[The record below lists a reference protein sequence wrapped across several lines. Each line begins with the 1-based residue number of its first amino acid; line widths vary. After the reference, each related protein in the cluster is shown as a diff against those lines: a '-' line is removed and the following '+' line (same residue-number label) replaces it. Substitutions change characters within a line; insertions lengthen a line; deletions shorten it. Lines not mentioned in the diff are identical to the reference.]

1 MTTTTEDDTARP
13 PLLQHEESAATP
25 TQETVESDLL
35 YTVEDVPPWYMSIFF
50 GFQHYLTMAGGTVA
64 IPIIIASFICLPE
77 NHPARGTL
85 VSTVFFHSGIV
96 TLLQTTFGIRL
107 PIIQGGDFAY
117 VVPTIALLT
126 TVYEPCDALPV
137 ANMTAVDREE
147 AWKVRLRDI
156 QGSIAV
162 ASVFQIL
169 LGFTG
174 AIGFLL
180 TWITPLAIVPTV
192 SLVGLSL
199 FDVAAAQAAQHW
211 GISLLTMALMI
222 IFSQYLR
229 DVRLPFPWYQKGGGV
244 QVVWFQL
251 FKCFPVLL
259 AVFTTWTLCAVLT
272 AYDIFPPASPARTD
286 TTGNLMANSPW
297 FRVPYPGQWGVPTVP
312 VAGVVGMLGGSLAS
326 IIESIGDYY
335 ACAKIAGAPRPPTS
349 AINRGI
355 GIEGIGCL
363 LAGLFGTGNGTT
375 SCSQN
380 IGAIGVTKVGSRRVV
395 QYSAIILIISGV
407 FGKFG
412 ALFVSIP
419 EPVMAGVFI
428 IMFAMIT
435 AVGMAPLQYIDL
447 NSSRNLF
454 ILGYSIFFGL
464 AVPKWLEGNPGMLQT
479 GVQTLDQILTV
490 VLQVPMLVGGFIGF
504 FLDNTVPGTDK
515 ERGLIQWRAHLDDR
529 ERGKDR
535 GEVKGLSCYDFPV
548 GMDFIKRN
556 DWMRYIPFCPTFRGF
571 SFPRSSPPS
580 ALGDLE
586 TNYHD

>member
-1 MTTTTEDDTARP
+1 MARP
-13 PLLQHEESAATP
+13 RCSPEHRGRSA
-25 TQETVESDLL
+25 
-35 YTVEDVPPWYMSIFF
+35 
-50 GFQHYLTMAGGTVA
+50 
-64 IPIIIASFICLPE
+64 
-77 NHPARGTL
+77 
-85 VSTVFFHSGIV
+85 
-96 TLLQTTFGIRL
+96 
-107 PIIQGGDFAY
+107 
-117 VVPTIALLT
+117 
-126 TVYEPCDALPV
+126 
-137 ANMTAVDREE
+137 
-147 AWKVRLRDI
+147 
-156 QGSIAV
+156 
-162 ASVFQIL
+162 
-169 LGFTG
+169 
-174 AIGFLL
+174 
-180 TWITPLAIVPTV
+180 
-192 SLVGLSL
+192 
-199 FDVAAAQAAQHW
+199 
-211 GISLLTMALMI
+211 
-222 IFSQYLR
+222 
-229 DVRLPFPWYQKGGGV
+229 
-244 QVVWFQL
+244 
-251 FKCFPVLL
+251 
-259 AVFTTWTLCAVLT
+259 
-272 AYDIFPPASPARTD
+272 
-286 TTGNLMANSPW
+286 
-297 FRVPYPGQWGVPTVP
+297 
-312 VAGVVGMLGGSLAS
+312 
-326 IIESIGDYY
+326 
-335 ACAKIAGAPRPPTS
+335 
-349 AINRGI
+349 
-355 GIEGIGCL
+355 
-363 LAGLFGTGNGTT
+363 
-375 SCSQN
+375 
-380 IGAIGVTKVGSRRVV
+380 VTKVGSRRVV